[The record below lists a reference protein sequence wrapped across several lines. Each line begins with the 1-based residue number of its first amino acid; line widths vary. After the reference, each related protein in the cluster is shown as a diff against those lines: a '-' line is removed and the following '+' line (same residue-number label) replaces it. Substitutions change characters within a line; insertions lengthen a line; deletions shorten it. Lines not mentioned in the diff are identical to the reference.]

1 MVFTGRR
8 RSSTAADMAT
18 TAMRDAGIFLDTL
31 GQRIRMARARH
42 PTRAAVQ
49 LTVWKVRATSA
60 AFSTVSTGAW
70 VKVRPKKSFSWPIR
84 MVTAMPA
91 VNPVVMV

>member
-49 LTVWKVRATSA
+49 LTVWKVRAASA

-70 VKVRPKKSFSWPIR
+70 VKVRPKKSLS
-84 MVTAMPA
+84 
-91 VNPVVMV
+91 